1 MWKLIVSRLLAAVP
15 ILFLVAVCVF
25 TLYRF
30 VPIQAPAVILGEA
43 ATPEAVQRLSE
54 EMGLDQ
60 PAPVLFFKWLS
71 GALQGDFG
79 QSYISGRQV
88 TEEVWH
94 RLPITLM
101 LATGGMVIA
110 LLIGI
115 PCGVLAAVKRNSFV
129 DRFLTGATSVLLAIP
144 SFWLALLLVLFFAV
158 KLRWLPAAGYTPA
171 GTNLHRWFVGFL
183 LPWFSLGLGLTAS
196 IARQTRSAMI
206 EQLHSPYVR
215 ALTARGCAHSRIV
228 FRYCLKNAMIPV
240 LSIIGMLVAYV
251 LGGSFVVEQIYSL
264 PGLGSLVIDA
274 INRGDVPVLQA
285 VVILTAFFIVVV
297 NLLVDIG
304 YGLLDPKVRP
314 Q

>member
-196 IARQTRSAMI
+196 IARQTRSADRK
-206 EQLHSPYVR
+206 S
-215 ALTARGCAHSRIV
+215 
-228 FRYCLKNAMIPV
+228 
-240 LSIIGMLVAYV
+240 
-251 LGGSFVVEQIYSL
+251 VV
-264 PGLGSLVIDA
+264 
-274 INRGDVPVLQA
+274 
-285 VVILTAFFIVVV
+285 
-297 NLLVDIG
+297 
-304 YGLLDPKVRP
+304 
-314 Q
+314 